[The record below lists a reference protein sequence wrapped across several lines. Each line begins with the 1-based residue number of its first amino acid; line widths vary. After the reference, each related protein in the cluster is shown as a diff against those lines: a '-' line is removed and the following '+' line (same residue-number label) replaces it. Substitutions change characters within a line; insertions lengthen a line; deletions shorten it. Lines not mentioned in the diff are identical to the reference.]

1 MQSGSKVVLGIF
13 GLAILAAALSWWYRF
28 ETAHESTKFWG
39 PHFALLIVEPS
50 EVTAFTLKKVDDET
64 DGSFP
69 ILSDKYLRTDTT
81 KLTDARGMIHLRHS
95 IVNDGNYLWDKPVE
109 AGEWRYGLQFEGDD
123 RSATVLFNEDFTV
136 LGRLNR
142 RGDDLRL
149 VDCTSMAETLRKYF
163 GGVDAFEPD
172 ASEPEEGTPPPS
184 KFEER
189 PPQSTREGDE

>member
-13 GLAILAAALSWWYRF
+13 GLAFVAAGLSWWYRF
-28 ETAHESTKFWG
+28 ETAHESTIFWG
-39 PHFALLIVEPS
+39 PQFALLIVEPS
-50 EVTAFTLKKVDDET
+50 EVTAFTLSKTDEET
-64 DGSFP
+64 EGSYL
-69 ILSDKYLRTDTT
+69 ILADKYLRTDTK

-123 RSATVLFNEDFTV
+123 RSATVLFNDGFTV

-149 VDCTSMAETLRKYF
+149 VDCTPMAETLRKYF
-163 GGVDAFEPD
+163 DGVEAFEPAVSSESPA
-172 ASEPEEGTPPPS
+172 ASNEA
-184 KFEER
+184 
-189 PPQSTREGDE
+189 D